1 MGRIYLPAIN
11 QGGMCVSTSLYSSGE
26 IHNPNR
32 QDFESSF
39 IPREYLDQYFTG
51 GVDDEDRF
59 TAAFIAEAL
68 SCMPDH
74 LLAHEFGGGP
84 TLYSVAALAAK
95 AREIHFSDVV
105 QANLDEVE
113 HWRSGGAD
121 AFDWKPYIRLAL
133 ESEGSPAD
141 DPAVQL
147 REDEMRRRLTRLM
160 LCDAQLPAPLGD
172 TSLHYDLLAAHHCTD
187 VAATSAAEWFQVLK
201 NVTTLVS
208 PGGWLLVTVTTGT
221 KIYTVGNTNF
231 RCTDLTEED
240 FRNGFTQAGYEPE
253 TLQIKTHMVEGN
265 REYTGIIAAVGR
277 RPFEG

>member
-1 MGRIYLPAIN
+1 L
-11 QGGMCVSTSLYSSGE
+11 STSLNSNGE
-26 IHNPNR
+26 ILNPNR

-59 TAAFIAEAL
+59 TAVFIAEAL
-68 SCMPDH
+68 SRMPEH
-74 LLAHEFGGGP
+74 LLVHEFGGGP

-105 QANLDEVE
+105 QANLEEVE
-113 HWRSGGAD
+113 RWRLGGAD
-121 AFDWKPYIRLAL
+121 VFDWKPYIRLAL
-133 ESEGSPAD
+133 ECEGSPAD
-141 DPAVQL
+141 DRAVQR
-147 REDEMRRRLTRLM
+147 REDEMRRRLTRVM

-172 TSLHYDLLAAHHCTD
+172 IRLQYDLLAAHHCTD
-187 VAATSAAEWFQVLK
+187 VAATNVSEWFQVLK
-201 NVTTLVS
+201 NVTTLVA
-208 PGGWLLVTVTTGT
+208 PGGWLIVTVTTGT

-240 FRNGFTQAGYEPE
+240 FRKGFELAGYEPE
-253 TLQIKTHMVEGN
+253 TMQIKTHTVEGN